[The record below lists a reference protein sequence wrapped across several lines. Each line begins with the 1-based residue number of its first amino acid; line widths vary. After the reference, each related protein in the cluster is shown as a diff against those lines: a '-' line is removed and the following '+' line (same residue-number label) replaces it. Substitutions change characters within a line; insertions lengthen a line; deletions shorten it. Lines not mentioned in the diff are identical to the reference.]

1 MLLKALITS
10 IDAMAQSGFTF
21 LISRREAYMFDWLE
35 ILRAV
40 LILTGIGILITVCCI
55 LLSLP
60 EDEQFIDPTTQTVI
74 WLLLLRR

>member
-1 MLLKALITS
+1 
-10 IDAMAQSGFTF
+10 
-21 LISRREAYMFDWLE
+21 MFDWLE

-40 LILTGIGILITVCCI
+40 LIIAGIGILITVCCI

-60 EDEQFIDPTTQTVI
+60 ESEQYIDPTTQTVI